1 MELGTLRV
9 VERRGE
15 LQDAIDRALQAVEV
29 FKASIEENATC
40 APAFAVQQRRIA
52 RHVKGCLV
60 QAAVKAYHRPAEE
73 GAIRV

>member
-1 MELGTLRV
+1 MGTLRV

-15 LQDAIDRALQAVEV
+15 LQNAIDKALQAMEL
-29 FKASIEENATC
+29 FNISIEENATC
-40 APAFAVQQRRIA
+40 DPPFAVQQRRIA

-60 QAAVKAYHRPAEE
+60 QAAEKAYHCPAEE